1 MSQLAA
7 GLPYNPS
14 YSLFGMPMGQH
25 PTTPGL
31 CEGCHKKPKRANYD
45 YCSKTCG
52 VRDLCEFCHKRRK
65 FVEGARKHQY
75 CGRSCADSAMAAA
88 NLSGASNSTAPSS
101 ISSATNQTHSK
112 PKTDCLRCR
121 KAPKLSDS
129 PFCGQACEDAV
140 ERNAPTVIEVPH
152 DHLMFKN
159 VQNQFQLGWRH
170 NTRCPTVRKIYKII
184 LKADI
189 SQKYQQYR
197 DDVEKAGNFKSDP
210 NLTAGNEKRRWH
222 GTKKDCSL
230 GDPNSKQG
238 TALCNAPSCSLCSI
252 IRESFNINQW
262 GKNTGWGRFGKGIY
276 TSATSSKANDYIH
289 NTGHSDYRAVL
300 LNNVVVGK
308 GRKLRQDD
316 PTLTQAPAGFDSVL
330 GERGG
335 SLNHDELVVYKG
347 EAIRPSY
354 MVVYDG

>member
-1 MSQLAA
+1 MSLLAA
-7 GLPYNPS
+7 ALPYNPS
-14 YSLFGMPMGQH
+14 YGGAFLPIGQNTTSLS
-25 PTTPGL
+25 L

-65 FVEGARKHQY
+65 FVDGAKKHPY
-75 CGRSCADSAMAAA
+75 CGRSCADSAMAAT
-88 NLSGASNSTAPSS
+88 NSSSTPNSTTLSS
-101 ISSATNQTHSK
+101 TTNQTHSK
-112 PKTDCLRCR
+112 PKTDCLRCH
-121 KAPKLSDS
+121 KVPKLSDS
-129 PFCGQACEDAV
+129 PFCGQVCEDAV
-140 ERNAPTVIEVPH
+140 GRNAPTIIDVPH
-152 DHLMFKN
+152 DHSMFKN
-159 VQNQFQLGWRH
+159 VQHQFQLGWRH
-170 NTRCPTVRKIYKII
+170 STRCPTVRKIYKII
-184 LKADI
+184 LRSDI

-197 DDVEKAGNFKSDP
+197 DDVEKAGNFKADP

-222 GTKKDCSL
+222 GTRKDCSL
-230 GDPNSKQG
+230 GDPNSTQG
-238 TALCNAPSCSLCSI
+238 TALCNAPSCSLCNI
-252 IRESFNINQW
+252 IRESFNISQW

-276 TSATSSKANDYIH
+276 TSATTSKANDYIH

-347 EAIRPSY
+347 EAIKPSY
-354 MVVYDG
+354 VIVYDG